1 MSEANRCGRFFILF
15 TLLCLNSIINGVIK
29 HFRGIM

>member
-1 MSEANRCGRFFILF
+1 MRLIDADAFFILF
-15 TLLCLNSIINGVIK
+15 TSLCLNSIINGVIK